1 VLEEGRAAGGEKVDA
16 AIPKE
21 VAATDGEATA
31 VACPE
36 EARAAA
42 AEVVGAAEDMFL
54 GF

>member
-1 VLEEGRAAGGEKVDA
+1 VDA
-16 AIPKE
+16 ALPEE
-21 VAATDGEATA
+21 VTATDGEATA
-31 VACPE
+31 VACLE

>member
-16 AIPKE
+16 AIPEE
-21 VAATDGEATA
+21 VTATDGEATA

-42 AEVVGAAEDMFL
+42 EVVGAAKDMFL